1 MYLEKKGFTLLEV
14 IVGMSIFVI
23 LSLGISW
30 VLIVSLRTNDIVWN
44 QLGGQNEARKVLQ
57 EVVNTVRRAES
68 SSMGA
73 YTVVSASETEFVFY
87 ANTDTDLLRERV
99 RFWLDGTTLK
109 MGVIKPGGNP
119 LQYTALDEVV
129 KELAHDVVNTEEGT
143 STFLYYDSTYTG
155 TEEPL
160 VEPVDITSIRLVRV
174 QLEIEHDPE
183 KTPVPLHVES
193 QVSIRSLK
201 EE

>member
-1 MYLEKKGFTLLEV
+1 MYLEKKGFTLFEV
-14 IVGMSIFVI
+14 IIGMSIFVI
-23 LSLGISW
+23 LAMGISW

-57 EVVNTVRRAES
+57 EVVDTVRRAES

-73 YTVVSASETEFVFY
+73 YTIVSASPTEFIFY

-109 MGVIKPGGNP
+109 MGTIKPTGNP
-119 LQYTALDEVV
+119 LQYNIADEIV

-155 TEEPL
+155 TEDPL
-160 VEPVDITSIRLVRV
+160 LEPVDATLIRLVRV
-174 QLEIEHDPE
+174 QLEIEHDPD